1 MHTQQLSLLAISVA
15 FVLAIAGTTATA
27 DEAETVAS
35 IKKIMIAQQN
45 AWNAGDVDEFMI
57 GYWKS
62 DELTFSSGG
71 KTVRGWQATL
81 DRYRKRYPDKSAMGT
96 LTFSDL
102 EVTLLGNDAAFV
114 LGRWQLKRTE
124 PIGGNFSLVWRQI
137 DGNWRIVHDHSSA
150 LDEK

>member
-102 EVTLLGNDAAFV
+102 EVTLLGKDAAFV

-150 LDEK
+150 LDAQ